1 MNIRKI
7 AALAAAAAVALS
19 CGCSGKKGRRRAD
32 VPERPTDWSV
42 EQRSIDDIT
51 PNEGETQVFINRDE
65 EDDTIRIIQGVLS
78 PESINDENDALDLIA
93 SYSAELDYIDVY
105 SELSF
110 SGTMSYGDKVEYRF
124 DQYCDGMKV
133 LDSYVNLTV
142 DHNIGNKA
150 VVLENRY
157 TDTWGFST
165 KPKVSVMEAVQ
176 CAGAKF
182 KADKSVKP
190 ELVIFRGPVL
200 AWKVAVKDS
209 SVYEVYIDANNGDI
223 IYEQRTEG

>member
-1 MNIRKI
+1 MDIRKI

-32 VPERPTDWSV
+32 APERPTEWSV
-42 EQRSIDDIT
+42 EQRSLEDIT

-65 EDDTIRIIQGVLS
+65 EDDTIRIIQGVLG
-78 PESINDENDALDLIA
+78 PDAVNDENDALDLIA
-93 SYSAELDYIDVY
+93 SYSEVLEYIDVY
-105 SELSF
+105 SELQF
-110 SGTMSYGDKVEYRF
+110 SGTMTYGDKVEYRF
-124 DQYCDGMKV
+124 EQYYDGMKV
-133 LDSYVNLTV
+133 LDSYVNLSV

-165 KPKVSVMEAVQ
+165 KPKVSAVEAVQ
-176 CAGAKF
+176 CAGAKY

-190 ELVIFRGPVL
+190 ELLISRGPVL
-200 AWKVAVKDS
+200 AWKVAVKGSDVS
-209 SVYEVYIDANNGDI
+209 WVYIDANNGDI
-223 IYEQRTEG
+223 IGGEQGES